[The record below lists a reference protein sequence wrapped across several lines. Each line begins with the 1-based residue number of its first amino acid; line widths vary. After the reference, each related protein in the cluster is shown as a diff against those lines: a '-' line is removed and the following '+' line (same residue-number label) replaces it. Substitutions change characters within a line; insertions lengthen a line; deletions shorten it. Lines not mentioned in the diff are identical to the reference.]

1 MLGEVQ
7 FSDVATDESADLSR
21 MSFQQHPPRPRPN
34 VFLAVR
40 ITDPEVH
47 RNIRKFHSSV
57 TAADPRLHEIC
68 QPGGLRSHVALDAIN
83 IDDGAEEAVLDAVR
97 AVAVRAVAAS
107 AEQGRYLD

>member
-21 MSFQQHPPRPRPN
+21 MSFQQHPPRPKPN

-40 ITDPEVH
+40 ITDPGVH

-68 QPGGLRSHVALDAIN
+68 QPGGFRSHVALDAIN
-83 IDDGAEEAVLDAVR
+83 IDDGAEKAVLAAVR
-97 AVAVRAVAAS
+97 TAVEAAA
-107 AEQGRYLD
+107 AEQGSDFK

>member
-7 FSDVATDESADLSR
+7 FSDVATDESTDLSR
-21 MSFQQHPPRPRPN
+21 MSFQHPLRPKPN
-34 VFLAVR
+34 AFLAVR
-40 ITDPEVH
+40 ITDPGVQQ
-47 RNIRKFHSSV
+47 NIRKFHSSV

-97 AVAVRAVAAS
+97 TAAVAAS
-107 AEQGRYLD
+107 LEQGHHLKQI

>member
-34 VFLAVR
+34 AFLAVR
-40 ITDPEVH
+40 ITDPGVQQ
-47 RNIRKFHSSV
+47 NIRKFHSSV

-68 QPGGLRSHVALDAIN
+68 QPGGLRSHVAIDAIN

-97 AVAVRAVAAS
+97 TAALAAS
-107 AEQGRYLD
+107 AEQGSEFKWI